1 MSHKERQYLGELAA
15 LNLLKAQSSSSL
27 ADLAILQHFVDT
39 PSTDQ
44 LVVVVNKAYK
54 LIQYG

>member
-1 MSHKERQYLGELAA
+1 MSPKERQYLGELATHS
-15 LNLLKAQSSSSL
+15 LLKAHFSSSL
-27 ADLAILQHFVDT
+27 ADLAILQHFVET

-54 LIQYG
+54 IIQYG